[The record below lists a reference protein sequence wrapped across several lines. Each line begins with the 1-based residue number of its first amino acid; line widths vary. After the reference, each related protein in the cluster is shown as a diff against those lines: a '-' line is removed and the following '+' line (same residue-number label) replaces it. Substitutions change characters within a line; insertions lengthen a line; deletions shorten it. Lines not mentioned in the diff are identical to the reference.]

1 MTGFDVNGGALLA
14 HSAGSASQGDNFASL
29 AHLLEQAGVSH
40 DCFGPLFFFFENTYT
55 ETLRECQGMA
65 NKAAGYLREI
75 STAVADT
82 ATSYGATEADNTT
95 GLASIEGPTIGSL
108 GELEGAGAATRK
120 TDFQQASAYGSSW
133 AENSYKVADQVKDP
147 GDPPEMAF
155 AAFNAR
161 MEQIQT
167 VMSPGQ
173 AFIDNGLGWLI
184 SIVIS
189 PLVNLVLEPALG
201 DPEQMR
207 ATAKGWEKVTDWLDK
222 VGDRE
227 EARASATG
235 DAWQGEAADAFR
247 TEMTEFADGA
257 RALGG
262 DIAGL
267 TSVLETAADIF
278 DTFVQ
283 VVVDII
289 QELVL
294 GLIIEWLAALA
305 ASWITFG
312 SSTAVATGLTASQ
325 VAITSSRLGK
335 QVAQQA
341 QRLKPLF
348 TQLEDLLKLVRGGKL
363 SKVMDVAS
371 QQRGAMVGRRVL
383 GSNPI
388 TKSAASFDNMRDA
401 TKAKD
406 KAQAVLDKAID
417 SGDAKKIEK
426 AREGLS
432 DAETRVDNATAR
444 RTVSGHNVFGKA
456 ATGEQALA
464 QQAVQAGLGYLGLS
478 GTTTVGTAVVR
489 GTLENVPGAALEW
502 GVGQAYDYA
511 EDPSTEEERKAAQE
525 RGFS

>member
-29 AHLLEQAGVSH
+29 AQLLEQAGVSH
-40 DCFGPLFFFFENTYT
+40 DCFGPLFFYFENTYT

-75 STAVADT
+75 SAAVADT
-82 ATSYGATEADNTT
+82 ATAYGATEADNTT
-95 GLASIEGPTIGSL
+95 GLASIEGPTIGSI

-227 EARASATG
+227 EARATATG
-235 DAWQGEAADAFR
+235 EAWQGEAADAFR

-312 SSTAVATGLTASQ
+312 SSTAVATGLTATQ
-325 VAITSSRLGK
+325 CAITTSRLGK
-335 QVAQQA
+335 KVAGLA
-341 QRLKPLF
+341 NELKPLF
-348 TQLEDLLKLVRGGKL
+348 TRLEQLLVWVRKGKL

-371 QQRGAMVGRRVL
+371 QNRSTMVGRRVL

-388 TKSAASFDNMRDA
+388 TKTAASFDNMRDA

-406 KAQAVLDKAID
+406 KATKALDKALESGNETKID
-417 SGDAKKIEK
+417 K
-426 AREGLS
+426 AREGLVA
-432 DAETRVDNATAR
+432 AETRVDNAMTK
-444 RTVSGHNVFGKA
+444 RTVSGHNVFGKN
-456 ATGEQALA
+456 ATAEQAVA
-464 QQAVQAGLGYLGLS
+464 QHAVSTGLGYLGLT
-478 GTTTVGTAVVR
+478 GTTNVGRAVVS
-489 GTLENVPGAALEW
+489 GTLENAPGAALEW
-502 GVGQAYDYA
+502 GVGKAYDHA
-511 EDPSTEEERKAAQE
+511 QDPSTEDERKAAQE